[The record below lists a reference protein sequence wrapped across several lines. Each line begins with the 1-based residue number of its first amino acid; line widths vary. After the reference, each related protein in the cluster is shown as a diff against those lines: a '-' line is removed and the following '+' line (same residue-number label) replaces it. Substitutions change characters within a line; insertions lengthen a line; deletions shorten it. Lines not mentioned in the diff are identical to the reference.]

1 MAERK
6 SEREQT
12 KELRAELSDAQSV
25 AAEATEEAAR
35 LAEQVQAK
43 AVEHAAEKG
52 AGVLRRSRESKTVKV
67 DKSRSNHIST
77 KIYCRSQSQFLP
89 SFRCQLMEGSAGGS
103 FARLLLLR
111 APLLREPLRSRSRLP
126 RSFALRI
133 FSLPSLTLLL
143 AWRLLF
149 RRV

>member
-52 AGVLRRSRESKTVKV
+52 AGVLRRSRESKSVKV

-111 APLLREPLRSRSRLP
+111 APLLREPLLCLRLP